1 MLSLVNND
9 INCPATSGAVWE
21 AREVNSLPFK
31 ARLLQEPRRDFT
43 TQLEEWMRKDSAV
56 RMQSCFRGRRV
67 RRVRRWK
74 RCDESSPQFEL
85 DHASSGSIEPLRP
98 PELEA
103 SPPPPPSGSPSE
115 PADSTA
121 EVRAL
126 DGLTLILT
134 LTLTLTSHPNPNP

>member
-1 MLSLVNND
+1 MLSLINND
-9 INCPATSGAVWE
+9 IKCPAISGAMWE
-21 AREVNSLPFK
+21 AREVTSLTFK
-31 ARLLQEPRRDFT
+31 ARLLQEPRRDFA
-43 TQLEEWMRKDSAV
+43 TQLEEWKRKDSATV
-56 RMQSCFRGRRV
+56 RMQSCFRGRWV
-67 RRVRRWK
+67 RQ
-74 RCDESSPQFEL
+74 SSPQFEL
-85 DHASSGSIEPLRP
+85 DHASSGSMEPLRP